1 MPYHWY
7 YQVVITMHMTTSKPP
22 LATPDPPCRML
33 LLLLLGL
40 VASSPVDRVSRQSMV
55 LVGAGEGSA
64 AEARQGRLDTVEVP
78 AGEAVDIFY
87 RYGFFSLSV
96 RVVPRDDHGSWL
108 IREPTTKVFTPTS
121 LRQVKTLAAG
131 KFEPQFQI
139 FFCDDVEDLMKHY
152 FHDFAAEGVAE
163 PYRLYTGSWRTPTT
177 VKYFGLSEDTLH
189 SDSGFVLVKL
199 QKPRLDVTTEGRPQ
213 LMAGAAREFANIR
226 VGDEDSVKTFTEDF
240 GSHYIKSLTVGDAV
254 YQILALDRTKYLRA
268 RQEVLVDKK
277 VTDFNQIY
285 EQFLAPWMVE
295 ESGLVQAASGDPRV
309 KALLDTRAVTK
320 TQFSSYP
327 SIFEIRKNARLLD
340 ELEFLT
346 ADTEAVI
353 GLKFRSIGA
362 LLPSVQA
369 QDYYNEIVNTQLAL
383 WEVNI

>member
-1 MPYHWY
+1 MGQSGSASDQSNIMIVP
-7 YQVVITMHMTTSKPP
+7 
-22 LATPDPPCRML
+22 
-33 LLLLLGL
+33 LLLLGFA
-40 VASSPVDRVSRQSMV
+40 ASSPVDRHARQTSMV
-55 LVGAGEGSA
+55 LVRAGEGQRLES
-64 AEARQGRLDTVEVP
+64 RQSNTVEDIKVP

-108 IREPTTKVFTPTS
+108 IREPTTKVFT
-121 LRQVKTLAAG
+121 
-131 KFEPQFQI
+131 
-139 FFCDDVEDLMKHY
+139 
-152 FHDFAAEGVAE
+152 
-163 PYRLYTGSWRTPTT
+163 
-177 VKYFGLSEDTLH
+177 
-189 SDSGFVLVKL
+189 
-199 QKPRLDVTTEGRPQ
+199 
-213 LMAGAAREFANIR
+213 
-226 VGDEDSVKTFTEDF
+226 EDF
-240 GSHYIKSLTVGDAV
+240 GSHYIRSLTVGDAV
-254 YQILALDRTKYLRA
+254 YQILALDRSKYMRA

-285 EQFLAPWMVE
+285 EQFLAPWMVK
-295 ESGLVQAASGDPRV
+295 ESGAVQAASGDPRV

-346 ADTEAVI
+346 DGTQAITA
-353 GLKFRSIGA
+353 LSFRSIGA

>member
-1 MPYHWY
+1 MGQSGSASEPSNIMI
-7 YQVVITMHMTTSKPP
+7 V
-22 LATPDPPCRML
+22 A
-33 LLLLLGL
+33 LLLLGL
-40 VASSPVDRVSRQSMV
+40 AASSPVDRHARQTSMV
-55 LVGAGEGSA
+55 LVRAGEGQRFES
-64 AEARQGRLDTVEVP
+64 RQSNDVEDIKVP

-96 RVVPRDDHGSWL
+96 RVAPRDDHGSWL
-108 IREPTTKVFTPTS
+108 IREPTTKVFTPNS
-121 LRQVKTLAAG
+121 LRQVKELRDG

-152 FHDFAAEGVAE
+152 FHDFTAEGVAE

-199 QKPRLDVTTEGRPQ
+199 QKPRLTVRTEGEPK
-213 LMAGAAREFANIR
+213 LMPEAAREFSKIR
-226 VGDEDSVKTFTEDF
+226 IGDEESVK
-240 GSHYIKSLTVGDAV
+240 YM
-254 YQILALDRTKYLRA
+254 RA

-285 EQFLAPWMVE
+285 EQFLAPWMVK
-295 ESGLVQAASGDPRV
+295 ESGAVQAASGDPRV

-346 ADTEAVI
+346 EDVWR
-353 GLKFRSIGA
+353 RSKKPTRETRGA
-362 LLPSVQA
+362 SSSS
-369 QDYYNEIVNTQLAL
+369 
-383 WEVNI
+383 

>member
-1 MPYHWY
+1 M
-7 YQVVITMHMTTSKPP
+7 
-22 LATPDPPCRML
+22 
-33 LLLLLGL
+33 
-40 VASSPVDRVSRQSMV
+40 
-55 LVGAGEGSA
+55 GE
-64 AEARQGRLDTVEVP
+64 
-78 AGEAVDIFY
+78 
-87 RYGFFSLSV
+87 
-96 RVVPRDDHGSWL
+96 
-108 IREPTTKVFTPTS
+108 
-121 LRQVKTLAAG
+121 LRNG

-139 FFCDDVEDLMKHY
+139 FFCYDVEDLMKHY
-152 FHDFAAEGVAE
+152 FHDFHAEGVAE

-199 QKPRLDVTTEGRPQ
+199 QNPRLTVRTEGEPR
-213 LMAGAAREFANIR
+213 LMPEAAREFSKIR
-226 VGDEDSVKTFTEDF
+226 IGDEESVKSFTEDF
-240 GSHYIKSLTVGDAV
+240 GSQYI
-254 YQILALDRTKYLRA
+254 RA

-285 EQFLAPWMVE
+285 EQFLAPWMVK
-295 ESGLVQAASGDPRV
+295 ESGAVQAASGDPRV

-346 ADTEAVI
+346 AGTQAI
-353 GLKFRSIGA
+353 TALSFRSIGA